1 MKRLFRHLSQLVP
14 ALLSLG
20 LLAYVLRFA
29 DISRALELVQ
39 GLGWRLPL
47 LVLPNLLATLL
58 EASGWWLSFSR
69 FGGGGRPAM
78 SSVVRVRIMDYA
90 ILLGLPW
97 GGVVAES
104 VLPYL
109 LKRHC
114 GVAFEVGIVA
124 TVARKFFV
132 VFSHGIFLALAAL
145 LAWPV
150 LDRASRAMIGRGGLP
165 WLLLATAAILML
177 ASSGAVLAGSRGKVA
192 NRVHGFLDRTGGRWL
207 GSWLERNALRFRRT
221 DEQLASFF
229 SRRPSGLAPAILL
242 YVLGWF
248 VRSLETLVFLHLVGV
263 TIPLGAAMVVEASLI
278 LVRSLVM
285 PVPGGVGVQEVGY
298 VLCLKALGVADLGT
312 VGTAFVLLKRGKDL
326 FWVVL
331 GFLLLAIGRRP
342 GEAVVPPSV
351 EAEHADAPS

>member
-1 MKRLFRHLSQLVP
+1 MKRVLRHLSQLVP

-20 LLAYVLRFA
+20 LLAYALRFA
-29 DISRALELVQ
+29 DLRSALEIVR

-47 LVLPNLLATLL
+47 LLLPNLLATLL
-58 EASGWWLSFSR
+58 EAGGWWLSFSR
-69 FGGGGRPAM
+69 LGGRPTPG
-78 SSVVRVRIMDYA
+78 SVVAVRIMDYA

-124 TVARKFFV
+124 TIARKFFV
-132 VFSHGIFLALAAL
+132 VFSHGVFLTIATLY
-145 LAWPV
+145 AWPV
-150 LDRASRAMIGRGGLP
+150 LAGTSLGPIGRGGLP
-165 WLLLATAAILML
+165 WLMLATSVVLML
-177 ASSGAVLAGSRGKVA
+177 VSSGAVLAGARGRVA
-192 NRVHGFLDRTGGRWL
+192 DRVHGLLGRTGGRWL
-207 GSWLERNALRFRRT
+207 GSWLERNAFRFQKT
-221 DEQLASFF
+221 DEQLAAFF
-229 SRRPSGLAPAILL
+229 QDRPSGLVPAISL

-248 VRSLETLVFLHLVGV
+248 VRSLETLVFLQLVGV

-278 LVRSLVM
+278 LVRSLAM
-285 PVPGGVGVQEVGY
+285 PVPGGVGVQEIGY
-298 VLCLKALGVADLGT
+298 ILCLKALGVGDLAT

-342 GEAVVPPSV
+342 GEAVIGP
-351 EAEHADAPS
+351 ARDAGRAGAGASS